1 MRIDS
6 DGIFEFAAMASIA
19 VIVTTIMVLML
30 FIVLS
35 IASSRCSTAKRRNE
49 CKAQAERR
57 QKEAHEKRQR
67 KAMKRLDNLT
77 KAVRDHGA

>member
-19 VIVTTIMVLML
+19 LMVTTIVVLML

-35 IASSRCSTAKRRNE
+35 IASSATSAKRRHE
-49 CKAQAERR
+49 YKAEAVRR
-57 QKEAHEKRQR
+57 QIEAHEKRQR
-67 KAMKRLDNLT
+67 KAMTRLENLT
-77 KAVRDHGA
+77 KAVRNHGA